1 MATASNS
8 QPIPQRLSAIRAQLD
23 LLRGGFDADALQAR
37 AEELEGQMQAP
48 GFWDDQQN
56 AAKVS
61 AEHARATRRLQ
72 AWRSLVGD
80 VKDLGAL
87 AEMADEDESL
97 AEELEE
103 TLAALEARL
112 AELEEERLFSGRY
125 DAGDALVT

>member
-48 GFWDDQQN
+48 GFWDDQQA
-56 AAKVS
+56 AAKVN
-61 AEHARATRRLQ
+61 AEYSRATRRLE

-80 VKDLGAL
+80 IDDLDAL
-87 AEMADEDESL
+87 AEMADEDE
-97 AEELEE
+97 AM
-103 TLAALEARL
+103 AQ
-112 AELEEERLFSGRY
+112 
-125 DAGDALVT
+125 